1 MENIAFSNFLA
12 VLQQDSESFL
22 CVLPV
27 ELSHV
32 ENIKE
37 QLSALLQSETCQSFS
52 VTFRKCIVG
61 ILKKTE
67 HRATQV
73 RARNDYLALTALT
86 LQTLSEEEDEE
97 WRLLELQLISSPEK
111 LMEEKKKIMREI
123 SKLQKL
129 KKKVS
134 EAFKRW
140 QDTTTEE
147 NLLHAD
153 FSDTVAN
160 NCVTEP
166 LMHSADLEE
175 LIINHFSNS
184 YHTKKGSLLDK
195 MAMKLLKYAVQDA
208 LIANTEALHG
218 QMLLLLREQL
228 AKVTPIIKPTQDQE
242 ITEKLKSSL
251 SKKLTLAGGIDV
263 RLTKITVLPENSLGT
278 STASEGEVEDP
289 GESENDALHGENVSS
304 PKRELLRKLTLQ
316 ETILMNDNLDSEDQ
330 EFVKEVF
337 TKFKSNL
344 ISLMD
349 ICSIKDQ
356 EQIFKFKKTLNSVSS
371 MFPIHE
377 LGSNMHGMKLK
388 IKDISL
394 PQYSGKESDY
404 FRFKADVLDLL
415 NNSRHDNSS
424 QTRAL
429 KSDCFKQCP
438 NVLDL
443 VRHCKTVP
451 EIFEILDS
459 RFGNIDRHS
468 LMIIASIEKCPPAQE
483 TSKSIIAL
491 ADCIFKINNDIC
503 GANALETVASFQ
515 TISKIKSKFS
525 PLMSRDFVKQYG
537 YLGKHDS
544 ISQWG
549 FILDFLKQERDTQL
563 SVSSFEVTGS
573 TQPVKS
579 SLQAKVNLAVSND
592 PSGKKCVLCDGNH
605 LPFEKSCQMTGSFL
619 TPKTREKAKAVG
631 LCMTCLTP
639 SCKDK
644 HCKRNSFSCR
654 KNCKENGKPLHRNI
668 CDCVASWNLHKNLNP
683 NIAVKSCNI
692 TNNVSNY
699 KIGPTVM
706 LHEFVPIIDAQS
718 KKPVRVAITYDMGA
732 TDSLCNAKV
741 GIHGK
746 SRDLGKLNIG
756 GFSNDCNLQ
765 MKNAKQVSFTVQT
778 KNGLKNVDSIQVSDL
793 NVVSKCSIDVP
804 NKWLPYFPQGFSN
817 VGGRTDILLGG
828 NCSHLFPKEID
839 RYTSGQECLI
849 LFQSEISGR
858 YLLFGR
864 DGNLVTF
871 SQPADPSVNR
881 VNLSSSGSI
890 IGEGVACSDEKNFD
904 QDLNCH
910 GLINDFSADVDATV
924 KMTVLGKMQKNFM
937 EQLTSEFHDN
947 EKFENNTLQ
956 KKLEEEKLLHD
967 GITFDPQL
975 GVWNVTYC
983 YSEKITQLQS
993 NYLHVKRRMEKL
1005 NEKLKK
1011 RPDLCALVNQ
1021 EIKKNIDLGFWVKCS
1036 EVKFPANCQKHYIPF
1051 NYVENPS
1058 SLSTPCRLVCDSSA
1072 KDQSGLS
1079 LNQCQIAGRSFI
1091 GSLRGCLLKARVS
1104 QQIALGDL
1112 SKFFNSFKLN
1122 NSDASL
1128 RRVLV
1133 PSGGFGKNDG
1143 FDEYCQAVIPFG
1155 DKAASILSCMAR
1167 DKNAEMFSNNFP
1179 ELTEQVCHIFK
1190 HMTYIDDV
1198 TANQSWDQDM
1208 DVVIAVLESIA
1219 ESGGLK
1225 FKNWTKLG
1233 DATST
1238 KYLGYTWDPKEDTL
1252 KPRLWFNI
1260 GKIERGKTTEEDLTQ
1275 ENIEQRVMASCTKRD
1290 ILSVQGQFFD
1300 PLLILSPII
1309 VKLRLFFGSICEE
1322 IGPENWNT
1330 QLSLQKKKEFII
1342 MFKEVLAAS
1351 SFTFPRSCIPRKGI
1365 NFKYPEGQLI
1375 CFTDGSLEAYA
1386 CAVYLR
1392 FKTGEHIYC
1401 NLLTSGVKTV
1411 GVRKLTAPRTELLGA
1426 VLGVQVTNNVISEIS
1441 ALVDIKQTLFLTDS
1455 RIVLGQLKHASGRF
1469 EMYVGSRLDF
1479 IQRNSKDSVW
1489 KWVPGDLNP
1498 ADLPTRANSNME
1510 EIQSKKWL
1518 HGGFLLEEE
1527 EHWPVKDVTNFDDKL
1542 PGMDNSIIQANMLVR
1557 QAKVSIEDTEETWK
1571 NLLDQNNNLSK
1582 VATILGICL
1591 KFKYPKLPLS
1601 ERRVLALARLIQD
1614 SMPLSK
1620 ELVKSSKSYDVQIIY
1635 EDEAVYARGRTL
1647 ENLNS
1652 NKLVVLSPKS
1662 SLANLI
1668 FRDYHRRFGHCA
1680 SVQKVK
1686 SKIAE
1691 NFYIPRSGKPL
1702 LAIKKNCHLCRKL
1715 MAIPSIQR
1723 MGDLRSE
1730 RFRKSKPF
1738 SHILVDCMGP
1748 FQAFDSVKKRV
1759 TTKVWGL
1766 VIACAYT
1773 RAVWV
1778 TALENYSADA
1788 VLSGMSR
1795 LKSRFGQF
1803 KTVYSD
1809 LGTNLI
1815 AAGRLDKSQD
1825 EDETEFEGGQSL
1837 PNHFPDVVWK
1847 PGVPKAPWFMGG
1859 VECFVKLTKLQ
1870 LKILRVQEGLHKL
1883 THMEWE
1889 TLFNRISSILNERPL
1904 IRIPEPGGTLCANM
1918 LLFGHNDNT
1927 PNQTGPQETSLT
1939 KRSRAVQE
1947 NLELWWK
1954 IYHENFQKT
1963 AASITKWKTP
1973 EENLQVNDIVLL
1985 LDSPNKVGS
1994 YKTGKIVQVYPDSRG
2009 LVRKVKVEY
2018 KTSAQNRLTQ
2028 VVRQCRTLS
2037 RLTHHN
2043 IEHDNNDDDQ
2053 SDDDISDHDDGIDDD
2068 NVDDYGNMPGNNDLV
2083 SPNIPQRAKLKVKF
2097 VADGNQKIVDFK
2109 NLGKKRHS

>member
-1 MENIAFSNFLA
+1 
-12 VLQQDSESFL
+12 
-22 CVLPV
+22 
-27 ELSHV
+27 
-32 ENIKE
+32 
-37 QLSALLQSETCQSFS
+37 
-52 VTFRKCIVG
+52 
-61 ILKKTE
+61 
-67 HRATQV
+67 
-73 RARNDYLALTALT
+73 
-86 LQTLSEEEDEE
+86 
-97 WRLLELQLISSPEK
+97 
-111 LMEEKKKIMREI
+111 
-123 SKLQKL
+123 
-129 KKKVS
+129 
-134 EAFKRW
+134 
-140 QDTTTEE
+140 
-147 NLLHAD
+147 
-153 FSDTVAN
+153 
-160 NCVTEP
+160 
-166 LMHSADLEE
+166 
-175 LIINHFSNS
+175 
-184 YHTKKGSLLDK
+184 
-195 MAMKLLKYAVQDA
+195 
-208 LIANTEALHG
+208 
-218 QMLLLLREQL
+218 
-228 AKVTPIIKPTQDQE
+228 
-242 ITEKLKSSL
+242 
-251 SKKLTLAGGIDV
+251 
-263 RLTKITVLPENSLGT
+263 
-278 STASEGEVEDP
+278 
-289 GESENDALHGENVSS
+289 
-304 PKRELLRKLTLQ
+304 
-316 ETILMNDNLDSEDQ
+316 
-330 EFVKEVF
+330 
-337 TKFKSNL
+337 
-344 ISLMD
+344 
-349 ICSIKDQ
+349 
-356 EQIFKFKKTLNSVSS
+356 
-371 MFPIHE
+371 
-377 LGSNMHGMKLK
+377 
-388 IKDISL
+388 
-394 PQYSGKESDY
+394 
-404 FRFKADVLDLL
+404 
-415 NNSRHDNSS
+415 
-424 QTRAL
+424 
-429 KSDCFKQCP
+429 
-438 NVLDL
+438 
-443 VRHCKTVP
+443 
-451 EIFEILDS
+451 
-459 RFGNIDRHS
+459 
-468 LMIIASIEKCPPAQE
+468 
-483 TSKSIIAL
+483 
-491 ADCIFKINNDIC
+491 
-503 GANALETVASFQ
+503 
-515 TISKIKSKFS
+515 
-525 PLMSRDFVKQYG
+525 
-537 YLGKHDS
+537 
-544 ISQWG
+544 
-549 FILDFLKQERDTQL
+549 
-563 SVSSFEVTGS
+563 
-573 TQPVKS
+573 
-579 SLQAKVNLAVSND
+579 
-592 PSGKKCVLCDGNH
+592 
-605 LPFEKSCQMTGSFL
+605 
-619 TPKTREKAKAVG
+619 
-631 LCMTCLTP
+631 MTCLHP
-639 SCKDK
+639 SGKDK
-644 HCKRNSFSCR
+644 HCKRNFFCCKKS
-654 KNCKENGKPLHRNI
+654 CKENGKPLHRNI

-746 SRDLGKLNIG
+746 SKNLGKLNIG
-756 GFSNDCNLQ
+756 GFSNDCNLE

-793 NVVSKCSIDVP
+793 NVVSKCSISVP
-804 NKWLPYFPQGFSN
+804 NKWLSYFPQGYTN

-881 VNLSSSGSI
+881 VNLSSPGSI
-890 IGEGVACSDEKNFD
+890 IGGELACTNGKIFGH
-904 QDLNCH
+904 DLDCD
-910 GLINDFSADVDATV
+910 GLINDFSADVNATV
-924 KMTVLGKMQKNFM
+924 KMTVLGRMQENFM
-937 EQLTSEFHDN
+937 KQLTSEFHDN
-947 EKFENNTLQ
+947 EKFENNSLQ
-956 KKLEEEKLLHD
+956 KKIEEEKLLHD
-967 GITFDPQL
+967 GITFDPKL

-983 YSEKITQLQS
+983 YSDKITQLQS
-993 NYLHVKRRMEKL
+993 NYLHVKKRMEKL
-1005 NEKLKK
+1005 NEKLQKK
-1011 RPDLCALVNQ
+1011 PDLCALVNQ
-1021 EIKKNIDLGFWVKCS
+1021 EIRKNIDLGFWVKCS
-1036 EVKFPANCQKHYIPF
+1036 DIKFPANCQKHYIPF

-1091 GSLRGCLLKARVS
+1091 GNLRGCLLKARVS

-1122 NSDASL
+1122 HSDASL

-1133 PSGGFGKNDG
+1133 PIGGFGQNDG
-1143 FDEYCQAVIPFG
+1143 FDEYCQTVIPFG

-1179 ELTEQVCHIFK
+1179 ELTEQVTHIFK

-1208 DVVIAVLESIA
+1208 DTVISALETIA

-1233 DATST
+1233 DGNST
-1238 KYLGYTWDPKEDTL
+1238 KYLGYTWNSKEDTL

-1260 GKIERGKTTEEDLTQ
+1260 GKIERGMTIEEDLTQ
-1275 ENIEQRVMASCTKRD
+1275 ENIEERVMRSCTKRD

-1309 VKLRLFFGSICEE
+1309 VKLRLFFGGICEE

-1351 SFTFPRSCIPRKGI
+1351 SFTFPRSCIPRNGI

-1392 FKTGEHIYC
+1392 FKTADEHIYC

-1426 VLGVQVTNNVISEIS
+1426 VLGVQVTNSVISEIS

-1479 IQRNSKDSVW
+1479 IQRNSKGSVW

-1527 EHWPVKDVTNFDDKL
+1527 EHWPVKDVTTFDDKL
-1542 PGMDNSIIQANMLVR
+1542 PGMDNSILQANMLIR
-1557 QAKVSIEDTEETWK
+1557 QAKVSIKDTEETWK
-1571 NLLDQNNNLSK
+1571 ILLDQNNNLSK

-1614 SMPLSK
+1614 SMPLSL
-1620 ELVKSSKSYDVQIIY
+1620 ELVKSSKCHDVQIIY

-1668 FRDYHRRFGHCA
+1668 FRDYHRRFGHLQ
-1680 SVQKVK
+1680 SVQRVK

-1715 MAIPSIQR
+1715 MAIPSVQR

-1730 RFRKSKPF
+1730 RFKKSKPF

-1766 VIACAYT
+1766 VIACMYT

-1788 VLSGMSR
+1788 VISGLSR

-1815 AAGRLDKSQD
+1815 AAGRLDKSLD
-1825 EDETEFEGGQSL
+1825 EDEKEFEGGQSL

-1927 PNQTGPQETSLT
+1927 PNQAGPQETSLT
-1939 KRSRAVQE
+1939 KRSRAIQE

-2053 SDDDISDHDDGIDDD
+2053 SDDDISDHDDDS
-2068 NVDDYGNMPGNNDLV
+2068 NMPGNNDLV
-2083 SPNIPQRAKLKVKF
+2083 SPNKSQRAKLQVKF